1 MENVKFEIVKGLCR
15 INGLSLSQVEQ
26 RLGFSNGQLG
36 KWKKRVPKIDRA
48 SEVAD
53 YFNVS
58 LDYLFGREE
67 KEILIKQEGN
77 ESENVSDDMVE
88 VMEKMQGMIKEERRK
103 VRDIVNVLD
112 KK

>member
-1 MENVKFEIVKGLCR
+1 MENDIGKRIRELAESKDVTFAQMERELGLF
-15 INGLSLSQVEQ
+15 NGE
-26 RLGFSNGQLG
+26 LGR
-36 KWKKRVPKIDRA
+36 WKKRIPKIDRA

-88 VMEKMQGMIKEERRK
+88 VMEKMQGMTKEERRK